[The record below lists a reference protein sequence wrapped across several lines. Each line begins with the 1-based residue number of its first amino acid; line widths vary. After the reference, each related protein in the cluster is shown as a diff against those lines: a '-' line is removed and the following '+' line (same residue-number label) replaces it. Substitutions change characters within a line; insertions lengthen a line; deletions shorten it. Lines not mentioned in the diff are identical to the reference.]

1 MPELTK
7 NTYRPF
13 EFNGIPV
20 KTPNSFK
27 PSLATT
33 STEDSGRTQDLA
45 MHNTPMGTP
54 ESYSFEW
61 KNISPRDAAV
71 IIQQIKNR
79 SEYTLRYL
87 SASRGNWRVDRFYT
101 SNYTFGTLKLVNGIE
116 VWESLSFNAVSIEPL

>member
-1 MPELTK
+1 MPDLKK

-20 KTPNSFK
+20 KTPNTFK

-33 STEDSGRTQDLA
+33 STEDSDRTQDLV
-45 MHNTPMGTP
+45 MHNTPMGTI

-61 KNISPRDAAV
+61 KNISPADAAV
-71 IIQQIKNR
+71 IVQQIKNR

-87 SASRGNWRVDRFYT
+87 SASAGQWRVNRFYT